1 MDQVRSRVS
10 SKSANFIAPAVVGR
24 GWWALRYKTGQV
36 ISHMDRKDMHAQLI
50 TGFVVQL
57 SHKRERDVK
66 A

>member
-1 MDQVRSRVS
+1 VS
-10 SKSANFIAPAVVGR
+10 SKSAKLMPPAVVGR

-36 ISHMDRKDMHAQLI
+36 ISHMGRKDVHAQLI

-66 A
+66 RD